1 MFEFRTMFE
10 LRTKLLLK
18 KDEFEFRVK
27 SLLGRKIFE
36 FKAKA
41 LLKKKGFERK
51 NNPLLL
57 YGFNMRDIVFECP
70 HSLRCLMDE
79 EEFLEC
85 SHEKGKESCM
95 AWKFKEELKFEAPA
109 FWGLILKFFN
119 EINVNRLD
127 KRLLTVGIKNGLEIE
142 KKHSLS
148 LLLLSLGTLWAQN
161 NFSFLPITEKFVER
175 VNGKI
180 KFFSEIFQ
188 EISKTNPALAKIL
201 SKEFED
207 LLVSDFSRKGILFL
221 TDISSEA
228 IKESQKPIPEASSEK
243 MFSKIKMFLDSQK

>member
-1 MFEFRTMFE
+1 MFEP
-10 LRTKLLLK
+10 RTK
-18 KDEFEFRVK
+18 
-27 SLLGRKIFE
+27 
-36 FKAKA
+36 
-41 LLKKKGFERK
+41 
-51 NNPLLL
+51 LL

-70 HSLRCLMDE
+70 HSLRCLIDE

-85 SHEKGKESCM
+85 PHEKGRENCM

-109 FWGLILKFFN
+109 FWGLILEFFN
-119 EINVNRLD
+119 KINVNRPD
-127 KRLLTVGIKNGLEIE
+127 KRLLMVGIKNGLEME

-161 NFSFLPITEKFVER
+161 NFSFLPMTEKFVER

-228 IKESQKPIPEASSEK
+228 TKESQKPIPEASPEK